1 MRLIIALC
9 LAAAA
14 TPVLAQQ
21 QPPTPPPPAPDGPN
35 LELQARLAT
44 PWAMTYGQ
52 RLEYD
57 LAFDEARRG
66 PVSASLERVDL
77 ANRVS
82 GLIQLG
88 RCTEARALAREEGD
102 RVMAMRTRELC
113 RSDRD

>member
-1 MRLIIALC
+1 MRLIIALG
-9 LAAAA
+9 LAVAA
-14 TPVLAQQ
+14 TPALAQQ
-21 QPPTPPPPAPDGPN
+21 QPPTPPAPVPMSPA

-44 PWAMTYGQ
+44 PWEMGYGE

-82 GLIQLG
+82 GLIQQG

-102 RVMAMRTRELC
+102 RVMALRTRELC
-113 RSDRD
+113 RSDRN